1 MDGCILKR
9 DVCIINTIL
18 DKGVIIEENISIGEN
33 LEEDKEKYFSFD
45 NIIVINKGLKIDK
58 ETIAKLI
65 QKPIYF

>member
-9 DVCIINTIL
+9 NVGIINTIL

-33 LEEDKEKYFSFD
+33 LEEDKEKYFISD